1 MFSILPI
8 LLEVFFVLLKPHE
21 LYPLLAKF
29 QPLFLIPG
37 LIILGFIFDAGRY
50 ALGANKI
57 ALAPYLWVAVGLFV
71 WAMFTTAMHAPDT
84 VTPEAILFGTSL
96 VLALSIAHA
105 LQTFRLYQIMAG
117 GLLALTLFLSYVAI
131 DQAKAPT
138 SCFYA
143 TTYDPANIPTGK
155 SCTIPEDCPTL
166 LDQEEG
172 AEERFWKCEHPGL
185 MNTSSIDLRIR
196 FRGYL
201 EDPNELAL
209 ATAMGLPFAFAF
221 FERKKNVYTG
231 ILAGLSFAMVVA
243 CIFLS
248 QSRGGMIAL
257 GAVLATKFVKRF
269 GLKVGGVVMAV
280 AAVPLMILT
289 TMTGRSEQDAE
300 GSATERTELLQAGIS
315 MVTSYPIFGVGKG
328 QFPAR
333 EFMTAH
339 NSYVLAGAEL
349 GLVGFAL
356 WSMVFYLAV
365 KVPVSALRQLKEV
378 EGPAAEEC
386 RIWSTALLASLLSGM
401 LGSFFLS
408 WTYHNYLWIYIG
420 VAGALFGVVRK
431 TLPTFRVG
439 VSAKEVGAVLFANA
453 FLLGAIGGYARY
465 KLH

>member
-1 MFSILPI
+1 MN
-8 LLEVFFVLLKPHE
+8 
-21 LYPLLAKF
+21 
-29 QPLFLIPG
+29 
-37 LIILGFIFDAGRY
+37 R
-50 ALGANKI
+50 
-57 ALAPYLWVAVGLFV
+57 
-71 WAMFTTAMHAPDT
+71 
-84 VTPEAILFGTSL
+84 TPEA
-96 VLALSIAHA
+96 
-105 LQTFRLYQIMAG
+105 
-117 GLLALTLFLSYVAI
+117 
-131 DQAKAPT
+131 P
-138 SCFYA
+138 CA
-143 TTYDPANIPTGK
+143 TC
-155 SCTIPEDCPTL
+155 S
-166 LDQEEG
+166 
-172 AEERFWKCEHPGL
+172 
-185 MNTSSIDLRIR
+185 
-196 FRGYL
+196 
-201 EDPNELAL
+201 
-209 ATAMGLPFAFAF
+209 
-221 FERKKNVYTG
+221 
-231 ILAGLSFAMVVA
+231 MV
-243 CIFLS
+243 
-248 QSRGGMIAL
+248 
-257 GAVLATKFVKRF
+257 
-269 GLKVGGVVMAV
+269 
-280 AAVPLMILT
+280 AVPLMILT
-289 TMTGRSEQDAE
+289 SMTGRSEADAE
-300 GSATERTELLQAGIS
+300 GSASERTELLQAGIS